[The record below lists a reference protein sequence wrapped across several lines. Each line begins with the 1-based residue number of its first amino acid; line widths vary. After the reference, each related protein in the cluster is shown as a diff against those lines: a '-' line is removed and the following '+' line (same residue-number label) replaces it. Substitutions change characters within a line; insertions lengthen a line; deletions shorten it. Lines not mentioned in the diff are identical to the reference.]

1 MRMPANRSRR
11 PRGAGRGRARDRGCT
26 CPDCVGWR
34 PGRAAGGRVHRR
46 RMGGP
51 RRHAGRARAG
61 PGRGG
66 ARGPGA
72 YPYLIEFRLSGEP
85 RRMAKDLISD
95 VYQSLRSGV
104 GARRHPVPHMTV
116 YGPFSIRSVRDV
128 SDAVRR
134 AAGGADGFDY
144 EVDGVGTF
152 KRGWLFMAE
161 KEVVYLSV
169 SDITGEI
176 ARFHD
181 ELYRLLDGRATL
193 KEPNLGKPGKFTP
206 HITMALREAGLDEVE
221 SYLKKHDV
229 HAQGRICRVTLL
241 ERGRIVFE
249 YDMERRR
256 VMGREEALRRR
267 NVCSGMP

>member
-1 MRMPANRSRR
+1 MVLQPPSAQSGAASAALVIGVPASLPLR
-11 PRGAGRGRARDRGCT
+11 PHF
-26 CPDCVGWR
+26 
-34 PGRAAGGRVHRR
+34 PG
-46 RMGGP
+46 
-51 RRHAGRARAG
+51 
-61 PGRGG
+61 
-66 ARGPGA
+66 
-72 YPYLIEFRLSGEP
+72 
-85 RRMAKDLISD
+85 
-95 VYQSLRSGV
+95 
-104 GARRHPVPHMTV
+104 
-116 YGPFSIRSVRDV
+116 
-128 SDAVRR
+128 
-134 AAGGADGFDY
+134 
-144 EVDGVGTF
+144 GTF

-256 VMGREEALRRR
+256 VMGREAALRRR